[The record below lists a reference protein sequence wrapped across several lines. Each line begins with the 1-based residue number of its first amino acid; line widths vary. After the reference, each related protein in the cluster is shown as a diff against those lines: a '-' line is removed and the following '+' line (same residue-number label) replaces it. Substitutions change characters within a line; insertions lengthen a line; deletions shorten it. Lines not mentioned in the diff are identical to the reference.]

1 MTEDDILK
9 LTLYIVTGFV
19 VGLIVHKLVMPL
31 LARLASKTKLKS
43 DDLIIASIRKWVI
56 AWFVALG
63 LFMGL
68 RRIDMDMRYHNWLEN
83 GLMIFYIFSATLI
96 LARVISGML
105 RIKANGTDTVIPSS
119 SIIGNIVRG
128 IIYIIGLLIILQSQG
143 ISITPILTALGVG
156 GLAVALA
163 LQPTLSNLFAG
174 LQIIASGKINHGDF
188 VKLSTG
194 EDGYIDDITWR
205 STTIRGEADHTV
217 IVPNSKLADMIVT
230 NYYLPGRE
238 LSFSVEVAISMDN
251 DLEFVEKVS
260 KEIISET
267 QKQTEG
273 AVKDFEPVIRYFSVG
288 DNRINLRA
296 ILRVMEY
303 SYKFPVRHEFIKKLQ
318 RRFQQEGI
326 KMALPVQAV
335 YLKKDDAA
343 E

>member
-1 MTEDDILK
+1 MNEDDILK
-9 LTLYIVTGFV
+9 LTLYIVAGFV
-19 VGLIVHKLVMPL
+19 AGLIVHKLLMPL
-31 LARLASKTKLKS
+31 LAGLASKTKLKS
-43 DDLIIASIRKWVI
+43 DDLIIATIRKWVI

-63 LFMGL
+63 LFLGL

-83 GLMIFYIFSATLI
+83 GLMIFYIISATLI

-105 RIKANGTDTVIPSS
+105 RIKATGTDTVIPSS

-174 LQIIASGKINHGDF
+174 LQIIASGKLNHGDF

-230 NYYLPGRE
+230 NYYLPDRE
-238 LSFSVEVAISMDN
+238 LAFSVEVAISMDN
-251 DLEFVEKVS
+251 DLEFVEKIT

-267 QKQTEG
+267 LKETEG
-273 AVKDFEPVIRYFSVG
+273 GVKDFEPVIRYFSVG

-296 ILRVMEY
+296 ILRVLEY
-303 SYKFPVRHEFIKKLQ
+303 SYKFPVRHEFIKKIQ
-318 RRFQQEGI
+318 RRFKQEGI
-326 KMALPVQAV
+326 KMALPVQTI
-335 YLKKDDAA
+335 YLKKDDA